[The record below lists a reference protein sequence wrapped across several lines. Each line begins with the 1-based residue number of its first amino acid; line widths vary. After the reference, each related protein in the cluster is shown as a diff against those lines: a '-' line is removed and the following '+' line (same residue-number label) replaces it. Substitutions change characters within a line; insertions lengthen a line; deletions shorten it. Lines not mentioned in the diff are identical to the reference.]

1 MKTWIRFVPFVAGIL
16 LIAVAA
22 SPVPLQAGD
31 DPNPPGGIVK
41 LIFIHHSTGEN
52 WLTDGYGDLGR
63 TLAENNYFVSDT
75 NYGWGPDAIGD
86 RTDIPNW
93 TEWFASESTP
103 TYMDALLN
111 ETGQHSSYTRT
122 LSDPGGENEIVMFK
136 SCFPNSALAGSPNDP
151 PDPDG
156 WLSVGHAKYV
166 YNEILGYF
174 ATRPDKFFVLITA
187 PPLSDSTYAENARAF
202 NQWLLNDWLHE
213 NNYELN
219 NVFVFDF
226 HNVLTGPDAHHRY
239 NNGQIEY
246 VLGGRNTLRYPSG
259 DDHPSEEGSRKA
271 TEEFIPLLNIHYH
284 RWKQNASSQPQP
296 VVATGSQAESQPVV
310 SSGSSWIDDFDSNSL
325 PTAAGWESF
334 YDQETSTSLRCEV
347 QAGAGRAGSA
357 LHFRF
362 DVAANSWGTCAAFFE
377 IPQNFAASN
386 GLTFYFRASQAGLL
400 FDMDLYSGFDEA
412 RETYLYTIEAP
423 AESGH
428 AWIPME
434 LRWEDF
440 HRASWEENAGAA
452 FAPSAPVLGLAFGVT
467 TPQDAPN
474 TGEIWVDDLQL
485 SGAAPAVDGGHP
497 EAAPTTPPENVQPA
511 GSDETQPESRPALPC
526 AGGMLLP
533 LLFLGFILWN
543 GRKR

>member
-16 LIAVAA
+16 LTAVAA

-31 DPNPPGGIVK
+31 NPNPPGGVVK

-63 TLAENNYFVSDT
+63 TLDQNNYFVSDT

-103 TYMDALLN
+103 DYMDALLDEN
-111 ETGQHSSYTRT
+111 GQHSSYTRT
-122 LSDPGGENEIVMFK
+122 IFDPGGENEIIMFK
-136 SCFPNSALAGSPNDP
+136 SCFPNSALEGSPNDP
-151 PDPDG
+151 PDPEG

-166 YNEILGYF
+166 YNEILKYF
-174 ATRPDKFFVLITA
+174 ATRPDKLFVVITA
-187 PPLSDSTYAENARAF
+187 PPLSDATYADNARAF
-202 NQWLLNDWLHE
+202 NQWLLNDWLNE
-213 NNYELN
+213 NDYSLD

-226 HNVLTGPDAHHRY
+226 YNVLTGPDSHHRY
-239 NNGQIEY
+239 NNGTIEHPY
-246 VLGGRNTLRYPSG
+246 GTRNTLYYPSG

-284 RWKQNASSQPQP
+284 RWKENAPAQPAP
-296 VVATGSQAESQPVV
+296 VVATEAPAESQPEV
-310 SSGSSWIDDFDSNSL
+310 SSGSGWIDDFDSNRL
-325 PTAAGWESF
+325 PGVSGWEGF
-334 YDQETSTSLRCEV
+334 YDQETSTSLTCEV
-347 QAGAGRAGSA
+347 QAGAGRLGSA

-377 IPQNFAASN
+377 TPQNVSTGS
-386 GLTFYFRASQAGLL
+386 GLTFIFRASQAGLL
-400 FDMDLYSGFDEA
+400 FDVDLYSGPAEA

-423 AESGH
+423 AASERD
-428 AWIPME
+428 WIPME

-440 HRASWEENAGAA
+440 QRASWEENAGAA
-452 FAPSAPVLGLAFGVT
+452 FAPSAPVLGLAFGVA

-474 TGEIWVDDLQL
+474 VGEIWVDDLQL
-485 SGAAPAVDGGHP
+485 AGAGLAADDGQPEMAPTTAP
-497 EAAPTTPPENVQPA
+497 EAAQP
-511 GSDETQPESRPALPC
+511 DEPVEEQPERRPSLPC
-526 AGGMLLP
+526 AGAMLLP
-533 LLFLGFILWN
+533 LLFLGFIGWN
-543 GRKR
+543 GRQR